1 MLYEEEIKELKV
13 ILLLT
18 MQIPQGMLYREGTT
32 KVNVTGSAG
41 QYLDIFIENTG
52 RAVYSVT
59 MNFMTKVSYSNFQS
73 VLVFLCN
80 ILHTLERMYRL
91 LMCVC

>member
-18 MQIPQGMLYREGTT
+18 MQIPQGMLYREDTT

-41 QYLDIFIENTG
+41 QYLDIFIENMARVGFST
-52 RAVYSVT
+52 A
-59 MNFMTKVSYSNFQS
+59 MNFMVKVSCSS
-73 VLVFLCN
+73 S
-80 ILHTLERMYRL
+80 
-91 LMCVC
+91 